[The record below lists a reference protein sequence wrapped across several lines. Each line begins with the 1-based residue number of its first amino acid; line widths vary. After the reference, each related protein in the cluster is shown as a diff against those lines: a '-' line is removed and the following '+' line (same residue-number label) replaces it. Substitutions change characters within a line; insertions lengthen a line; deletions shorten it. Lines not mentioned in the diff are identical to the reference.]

1 MKTRRKCT
9 DCRLAKCLLVGMSSD
24 LIRKQEQQ
32 RTKHSPS
39 FDLNSKNSAL
49 IKQKTFAHQQW
60 KLDFSCES
68 QRELLHSEQ
77 KLLSNIVHAFHKYN
91 ALPQIYRVI
100 HSLSTSCLSV
110 HYNTRNILKIVIL
123 SSLSTRSILNS
134 TPDFRILTVN
144 EQCSLIERNFNGI
157 TPLYTTAVLRDLDAI
172 HNYLFMKNLTS
183 MFGIGVVQQGVRFY
197 QQLDND
203 PTIIKLMLIILGF
216 SSNCTII
223 DSKNGEYND
232 SLLCGTHRLLGSQN
246 SYTELLWKY
255 MVYNYG
261 YYVSAVRFTRLMTVC
276 LNLIKASANVY
287 MTHRAY
293 QALVNGIIDNT
304 KKLLISIQNEPI
316 SLWGKD

>member
-32 RTKHSPS
+32 RTKHSPL
-39 FDLNSKNSAL
+39 FDLNSKNSVL
-49 IKQKTFAHQQW
+49 IKQETFAPQQW
-60 KLDFSCES
+60 KLDFSRES
-68 QRELLHSEQ
+68 RHELLHSEQ
-77 KLLSNIVHAFHKYN
+77 KLLSNIAHAFNTYN
-91 ALPQIYRVI
+91 ALPQIRRVI
-100 HSLSTSCLSV
+100 HSLSTSCLSA
-110 HYNTRNILKIVIL
+110 HYNTRNLLKIVVL

-157 TPLYTTAVLRDLDAI
+157 TPLYTIAVLRDLDTI
-172 HNYLFMKNLTS
+172 HNYLCMKNLIS
-183 MFGIGVVQQGVRFY
+183 MYGLSVIQQAVRFY

-203 PTIIKLMLIILGF
+203 PNIVKVMLIILAF
-216 SSNCTII
+216 SSNCSII
-223 DSKNGEYND
+223 DSKNGKYND

-261 YYVSAVRFTRLMTVC
+261 YYVSAVRFTRLMAVC
-276 LNLIKASANVY
+276 LNLIETSANIY
-287 MTHRAY
+287 MANRAY
-293 QALVNGIIDNT
+293 QALVNGIIENT
-304 KKLLISIQNEPI
+304 KKLLISNQNEPI